1 VATGHLFMLTAAY
14 VVDLKLNRFQIFYPS
29 ACVHGE
35 SPDSCDNFFDIDDLC
50 DNFFNIDGYLTPL
63 KPQPEFKGNVVGWFA
78 A

>member
-1 VATGHLFMLTAAY
+1 MWWISNSIVSKYFIL
-14 VVDLKLNRFQIFYPS
+14 VR